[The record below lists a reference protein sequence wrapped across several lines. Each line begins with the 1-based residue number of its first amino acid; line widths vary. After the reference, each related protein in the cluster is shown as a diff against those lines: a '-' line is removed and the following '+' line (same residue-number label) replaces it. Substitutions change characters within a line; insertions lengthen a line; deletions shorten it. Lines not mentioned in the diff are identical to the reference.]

1 MKTILSFI
9 VLAMAVLVMGCG
21 EPTTTEP
28 GADGVTANSPAAG
41 DKCGCCTDCDKCD
54 DGEKCEC
61 TAKKGEECSCKCASK
76 DGDEEMASKDDDD
89 EDGDDHEGHDHE
101 GHDHE

>member
-21 EPTTTEP
+21 EPTTPEASNDVKTTSA
-28 GADGVTANSPAAG
+28 ADS
-41 DKCGCCTDCDKCD
+41 DSSCSCCTKCEDCN

-61 TAKKGEECSCKCASK
+61 TAAKSESASCDCKCDKK
-76 DGDEEMASKDDDD
+76 DGGEGEHVHADGSHKKEGSDSKAA
-89 EDGDDHEGHDHE
+89 E
-101 GHDHE
+101 